1 MFKRTEIEL
10 TCKSDELT
18 TGNGRHYFSP
28 FIDWVESI
36 TRELRRNSHYHT
48 KVSINSTTYG
58 SSSSEIELTFEADLD
73 IRPGFG
79 YFPESWVEFITD
91 LLQTNPDYDT
101 KVSINSVKFGPIPF
115 NEEAGK
121 YERDKTDYRTS
132 AEWLDKANA
141 EEDERLKTIAA
152 MNKEFFLL
160 DNTAMLDDSIFD
172 ELDELS

>member
-1 MFKRTEIEL
+1 MFKRT
-10 TCKSDELT
+10 K
-18 TGNGRHYFSP
+18 
-28 FIDWVESI
+28 
-36 TRELRRNSHYHT
+36 
-48 KVSINSTTYG
+48 
-58 SSSSEIELTFEADLD
+58 IELTFEADLD
-73 IRPGFG
+73 ISPGFG
-79 YFPESWVEFITD
+79 YFPESWVELITRE
-91 LLQTNPDYDT
+91 LERNSHYNT
-101 KVSINSVKFGPIPF
+101 KVSINSIKFGFIPF

-172 ELDELS
+172 ELS